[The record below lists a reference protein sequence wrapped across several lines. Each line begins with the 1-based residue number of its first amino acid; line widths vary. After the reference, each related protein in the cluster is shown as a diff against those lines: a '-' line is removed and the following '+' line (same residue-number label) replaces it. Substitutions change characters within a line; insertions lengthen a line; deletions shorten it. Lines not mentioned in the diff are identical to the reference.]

1 VVTDDAYMAR
11 AILLAGRGRGRTTPN
26 PKVGALIVSP
36 DGVVVGRGYHEAA
49 GRPHAEVGALEE
61 AGDRARGATL
71 YCTLEPCCH
80 RGRTGP
86 CTERILAAGIARVVA
101 AMEDPDPRVRG
112 RGFEA
117 LRAGGVRVDV
127 GPGRER
133 AARLNSPFLTAVTRG
148 RPFVSIKVALS
159 LDGRVAPGPSRSAHL
174 TGPAADRLTHL
185 ERAETDA
192 LGVGSGTVLADDP
205 ALTARGAF
213 RPRPLVRVIF
223 DRRLRTPPR
232 ARVLSTLEAGAVI
245 IMTTVMGV
253 EARPAAARSL
263 QEAGAE
269 LLVMERDGLV
279 PALSALREIGVQSLV
294 VEGGPVLH
302 EALWRSGLVDH
313 VRLWVTPGVLGEDG
327 VPWLP
332 TRLLSL
338 TGLDRLSVECHGR
351 DVLIE
356 GDVHRTH

>member
-1 VVTDDAYMAR
+1 VVIDDAYMAQ

-26 PKVGALIVSP
+26 PKVGALVVSP

-61 AGDRARGATL
+61 AGARARGATL

-80 RGRTGP
+80 WGRTGP

-117 LRAGGVRVDV
+117 LRAGGIRVDV
-127 GPGRER
+127 GPGHDP
-133 AARLNSPFLTAVTRG
+133 AARLNAPFVTAVTRA
-148 RPFVSIKVALS
+148 RPFVTIKVALS
-159 LDGRVAPGPSRSAHL
+159 LDGRVAPGPGRTAHL

-185 ERAETDA
+185 DRAETDA

-205 ALTARGAF
+205 SLTARGAF
-213 RPRPLVRVIF
+213 RHRPLVRVVF
-223 DRRLRTPPR
+223 DRRLRTPAR

-245 IMTTVMGV
+245 IVTTVAGV
-253 EARPAAARSL
+253 DAQPAAARVLL
-263 QEAGAE
+263 QAGAE
-269 LLVMERDGLV
+269 LLVTERDDLV
-279 PALSALREIGVQSLV
+279 QALSALLDRGVQSLV

-302 EALWRSGLVDH
+302 EAFWRAGLVDR
-313 VRLWVTPGVLGEDG
+313 VRLWIAPCRLGENG
-327 VPWLP
+327 VPWLS
-332 TRLLSL
+332 TRLLPV
-338 TGLDRLSVECHGR
+338 TGLAHCTVECHGS

-356 GDVHRTH
+356 GDVYRTH